1 MRTYDIAMGK
11 TPEYMA
17 AVREVALPVRE
28 SYGVKLAG
36 WYYTDIGALNK
47 VVHIWAYR
55 DFAHFEEAREAFRT
69 DERWLNDYV
78 PRVKGIILR
87 QENQMMRASGL
98 LRVDADG
105 IGHDGLRYVGIGLRR
120 HRGRHCRLRRGGCES
135 QETPRQPTP
144 TRWILTRELR
154 DRPSRSDCGRYLFEA
169 ANYRFV
175 LAVHQVDGTEAD
187 GASVLARIAVHRRVA
202 LLEGL
207 FEVGQVQFSVR
218 KNIHPWRRA
227 LELV

>member
-17 AVREVALPVRE
+17 AVREIALPVRE

-69 DERWLNDYV
+69 DERWVNDYV

-87 QENQMMRASGL
+87 QENQIMRASDFFESIL
-98 LRVDADG
+98 MASDKTE
-105 IGHDGLRYVGIGLRR
+105 
-120 HRGRHCRLRRGGCES
+120 CEA
-135 QETPRQPTP
+135 E
-144 TRWILTRELR
+144 
-154 DRPSRSDCGRYLFEA
+154 
-169 ANYRFV
+169 
-175 LAVHQVDGTEAD
+175 EAD
-187 GASVLARIAVHRRVA
+187 DGDSDTPDSDVDDASESEDAQEA
-202 LLEGL
+202 E
-207 FEVGQVQFSVR
+207 EVEEPS
-218 KNIHPWRRA
+218 
-227 LELV
+227 ESS

>member
-78 PRVKGIILR
+78 PRVKGIVLR
-87 QENQMMRASGL
+87 QENQIMRASDFFESML
-98 LRVDADG
+98 MESDSTECDAEESDSVDTDSCATD
-105 IGHDGLRYVGIGLRR
+105 
-120 HRGRHCRLRRGGCES
+120 
-135 QETPRQPTP
+135 
-144 TRWILTRELR
+144 
-154 DRPSRSDCGRYLFEA
+154 SDM
-169 ANYRFV
+169 
-175 LAVHQVDGTEAD
+175 DEAD
-187 GASVLARIAVHRRVA
+187 PDSADVEDKESD
-202 LLEGL
+202 E
-207 FEVGQVQFSVR
+207 ETSES
-218 KNIHPWRRA
+218 P
-227 LELV
+227 

>member
-17 AVREVALPVRE
+17 AVREIALPVRE

-69 DERWLNDYV
+69 DERWVNEYV

-87 QENQMMRASGL
+87 QENQIMQAS
-98 LRVDADG
+98 DF
-105 IGHDGLRYVGIGLRR
+105 
-120 HRGRHCRLRRGGCES
+120 
-135 QETPRQPTP
+135 
-144 TRWILTRELR
+144 
-154 DRPSRSDCGRYLFEA
+154 FEA
-169 ANYRFV
+169 ILMASDKTECE
-175 LAVHQVDGTEAD
+175 AEEAD
-187 GASVLARIAVHRRVA
+187 DGDSDIADSDVDDASESEDAQ
-202 LLEGL
+202 E
-207 FEVGQVQFSVR
+207 EVKDLPDSS
-218 KNIHPWRRA
+218 
-227 LELV
+227 

>member
-17 AVREVALPVRE
+17 AVREIALPVRE

-69 DERWLNDYV
+69 DERWVNEYV

-87 QENQMMRASGL
+87 QENQIMRASDFFESIL
-98 LRVDADG
+98 MASDSTECEAEDLDSDDADSSAA
-105 IGHDGLRYVGIGLRR
+105 DADMNEADSDSADAEEAEVG
-120 HRGRHCRLRRGGCES
+120 E
-135 QETPRQPTP
+135 
-144 TRWILTRELR
+144 
-154 DRPSRSDCGRYLFEA
+154 EA
-169 ANYRFV
+169 A
-175 LAVHQVDGTEAD
+175 E
-187 GASVLARIAVHRRVA
+187 S
-202 LLEGL
+202 
-207 FEVGQVQFSVR
+207 S
-218 KNIHPWRRA
+218 
-227 LELV
+227 

>member
-36 WYYTDIGALNK
+36 WYYTDIGALNR

-78 PRVKGIILR
+78 PRVKGIVLR
-87 QENQMMRASGL
+87 QENQIMRASDFFESML
-98 LRVDADG
+98 MESDSTECDAEESDSVDTDSSSADSDMDEADPNSAG
-105 IGHDGLRYVGIGLRR
+105 TEET
-120 HRGRHCRLRRGGCES
+120 ES
-135 QETPRQPTP
+135 DEETPESP
-144 TRWILTRELR
+144 
-154 DRPSRSDCGRYLFEA
+154 
-169 ANYRFV
+169 
-175 LAVHQVDGTEAD
+175 
-187 GASVLARIAVHRRVA
+187 
-202 LLEGL
+202 
-207 FEVGQVQFSVR
+207 
-218 KNIHPWRRA
+218 
-227 LELV
+227 

>member
-78 PRVKGIILR
+78 PRVKGIVLR
-87 QENQMMRASGL
+87 QENQIMRASDFFESML
-98 LRVDADG
+98 MESDSTECDAE
-105 IGHDGLRYVGIGLRR
+105 
-120 HRGRHCRLRRGGCES
+120 ES
-135 QETPRQPTP
+135 DSDDTDSCATDWDMDEADPDSADAKVTGSDEETPGS
-144 TRWILTRELR
+144 L
-154 DRPSRSDCGRYLFEA
+154 
-169 ANYRFV
+169 
-175 LAVHQVDGTEAD
+175 
-187 GASVLARIAVHRRVA
+187 
-202 LLEGL
+202 
-207 FEVGQVQFSVR
+207 
-218 KNIHPWRRA
+218 
-227 LELV
+227 